1 MGLKNQIHKNYDQDD
16 IITTWHSD
24 VIDLSGLK
32 SFSMQAI
39 INVDVPAADDIEAV
53 DTDEDTATLTG
64 HDLTTGL
71 KGQLTT
77 TGTLPTGLSTS
88 TDYFII
94 VVDEDTVK
102 FATSLANALAGT
114 AVNITGA
121 GTGTH
126 TFTPT
131 AIAGATLTLEKS
143 NDNVHFDAIESA
155 TTITV
160 DANKWL
166 EKDEPTYKYFR
177 MTYTLTAGRISVDN
191 WIYAE
196 EVN

>member
-1 MGLKNQIHKNYDQDD
+1 MGLKNQIHKNYEEDD
-16 IITTWHSD
+16 IITTWRSD

-32 SFSMQAI
+32 SFSMQAV
-39 INVDVPAADDIEAV
+39 INVDVPAADEVEAV
-53 DTDEDTATLTG
+53 DTDEDTATFTA

-77 TGTLPTGLSTS
+77 TDTLPAGLSLL

-94 VVDEDTVK
+94 VVDADTVK
-102 FATSLANALAGT
+102 FATTLANALAGT
-114 AVNITGA
+114 DVDITDA

-155 TTITV
+155 TSITV
-160 DANKWL
+160 DATKWL

-177 MTYTLTAGRISVDN
+177 MSYTLTAGRISVDN
-191 WIYAE
+191 WFYGE
-196 EVN
+196 EVA